1 MKFSTALAM
10 SVALASTAQACVRI
24 LVNEVWGDTREITLW
39 DQDQVSDLRLP
50 FKETT
55 GNDDIWQGNG
65 YTVAIH
71 KQTTGGSVSYPNG
84 HCKSAI
90 FAPLRVDGCPC
101 FRAWRLSALCNTCA
115 DSVLSRSGWPLAAI
129 TQANYHRRRKD
140 PGLLLPVGQLRL
152 RQLCMRSSVGI
163 AM

>member
-1 MKFSTALAM
+1 MKFTTTLAM

-65 YTVAIH
+65 YTVAIN
-71 KQTTGGSVSYPNG
+71 KQNTGGSVTYPNG
-84 HCKSAI
+84 HCKYPISAFPAASKI
-90 FAPLRVDGCPC
+90 NDCSCFCANPC
-101 FRAWRLSALCNTCA
+101 SLQNMF
-115 DSVLSRSGWPLAAI
+115 
-129 TQANYHRRRKD
+129 
-140 PGLLLPVGQLRL
+140 
-152 RQLCMRSSVGI
+152 
-163 AM
+163 

>member
-1 MKFSTALAM
+1 MKFSTTLAM

-65 YTVAIH
+65 YTVAIN
-71 KQTTGGSVSYPNG
+71 KQSTGGSVSYPNG
-84 HCKSAI
+84 HCKSTLT
-90 FAPLRVDGCPC
+90 PQSPSENR
-101 FRAWRLSALCNTCA
+101 
-115 DSVLSRSGWPLAAI
+115 
-129 TQANYHRRRKD
+129 
-140 PGLLLPVGQLRL
+140 
-152 RQLCMRSSVGI
+152 
-163 AM
+163 